1 MAPTYAACPK
11 WRPPSP
17 AYRDWEATLR
27 AAEIA
32 GQQWGVIGWGQLR
45 ACGVSSSAATRWR
58 AGGRLHVIHRR
69 VYALGHPSIPIE
81 GRLVA
86 ALLFAGADAVLSH
99 RTAAWWWRLLPDEPV
114 QIEVEQYLAGA
125 LRPRRHRAP
134 SAPTASRCA
143 TDVSPSPPSLARS
156 STYAATEPLN
166 TLRCALAQA
175 DYHRVVN
182 RSEIEAGLG
191 HGRPGAPS
199 CARRSGPTSRDW
211 LALRSLLERVFLHVA
226 RPTTFR
232 CRSSTSTSRLPR
244 RRLWR
249 HQRVVVELDG
259 EGNHST
265 PAQIKRDRGRDLHLR
280 AAGYVVL
287 RYTWEQ
293 VNFEAPSVAADIR
306 VARSASPA
314 PSAGPGSR

>member
-1 MAPTYAACPK
+1 MPEVS
-11 WRPPSP
+11 PPSP

-114 QIEVEQYLAGA
+114 QVEVSNTSRVRCTPGVIVHH
-125 LRPRRHRAP
+125 PRQLQSERHRRFP
-134 SAPTASRCA
+134 VT
-143 TDVSPSPPSLARS
+143 TVAR
-156 STYAATEPLN
+156 TLLDLAATEPLN
-166 TLRCALAQA
+166 TLRYALANG
-175 DYHRVVN
+175 DYHRVVS

-191 HGRPGAPS
+191 QGRPGSAKLRQAIRTHEPRL
-199 CARRSGPTSRDW
+199 ARSASK
-211 LALRSLLERVFLHVA
+211 LERDFLHVCEA
-226 RPTTFR
+226 YDIPLPELNVEVEGFR
-232 CRSSTSTSRLPR
+232 VDAV
-244 RRLWR
+244 WR

-293 VNFEAPSVAADIR
+293 VKFEAPKVAADVRR
-306 VARSASPA
+306 VLSFPA